1 IRAWILVQPS
11 EERARVS
18 AAIRHNTF
26 FMKCLT
32 PSVVVRRGRKLKRAA
47 RLSGRLA
54 GPPPRQWRATI
65 PIDFCSVK
73 AFVTPDTESF
83 SPTPFAVV
91 FARGDELD
99 TRWRARETAASQ

>member
-1 IRAWILVQPS
+1 M
-11 EERARVS
+11 
-18 AAIRHNTF
+18 RHNTF

-32 PSVVVRRGRKLKRAA
+32 PSVVVRRGSETEAVV

-83 SPTPFAVV
+83 SSLHVLLFFAPRDGWTREATPAKPAQSI
-91 FARGDELD
+91 ARLELS
-99 TRWRARETAASQ
+99 RKRADRLPQL